1 MTAGIAIFYIFLW
14 ASAYVPSKIASTQ
27 SQPLWF
33 LAARFLCAGL
43 VLAILALLWR
53 RPFPATPR
61 AWLFA
66 AVLGVLAN
74 ALYLGL
80 TYLALQHLSAGMGAI
95 VASTNPLV
103 LALVAPFAL
112 GERLSPLKALG
123 SALGFGGVV
132 WIVLGR
138 SGTQTALP
146 PDVAL
151 AFCGVLASVASTI
164 LFKRYGLG
172 ESLLALNAV
181 QLVCAGLLM
190 IPAAWLISGP
200 PVVVPTPAL
209 ALSFAYLVLV
219 LSVGATLIWFWL
231 LTHGEASRVS
241 AYYYLTPVFGLALS
255 ALLLGERVGLR
266 DVAGLA
272 AIAGGIALVQRA

>member
-1 MTAGIAIFYIFLW
+1 
-14 ASAYVPSKIASTQ
+14 V
-27 SQPLWF
+27 
-33 LAARFLCAGL
+33 
-43 VLAILALLWR
+43 
-53 RPFPATPR
+53 
-61 AWLFA
+61 
-66 AVLGVLAN
+66 
-74 ALYLGL
+74 
-80 TYLALQHLSAGMGAI
+80 
-95 VASTNPLV
+95 
-103 LALVAPFAL
+103 
-112 GERLSPLKALG
+112 
-123 SALGFGGVV
+123 LGFGGVV

-151 AFCGVLASVASTI
+151 AFGGVLASVASTV

-172 ESLLALNAV
+172 ESLLALSAV
-181 QLVCAGLLM
+181 QLVIAGIIM

-200 PVVVPTPAL
+200 PVVVLTPAL
-209 ALSFAYLVLV
+209 VLSFAYLVLV

-241 AYYYLTPVFGLALS
+241 AYYYLTPAFGLALG
-255 ALLLGERVGLR
+255 ALLLGERVGVR